1 MSGSH
6 LSKDFFDLMCSS
18 HRLGP
23 STCRRICAPFT
34 ALPHAARCSLR
45 ARALSALLCLIV
57 SSRWPMRR
65 HASMSCCP
73 RAALS
78 LSPSAP
84 LSQLFSPSSSL
95 SQLLSLS
102 SSLSSSLS
110 APLSA
115 PLSSLSLNSLPVCPS
130 SPPPSSKSIGECK
143 SKQEED
149 KILQH
154 EVSVLKQRFTESLSP
169 KKSKEAI
176 VRMMY
181 AEMLGH
187 DASFAHIHAINM
199 TQQTSLVSKR
209 IGYLASALCLHPN
222 HELVTLLV
230 NTMRRDLSSS
240 NHVEV
245 CAALIALPKLVN
257 VETLPALQVEGAR
270 DLFSPRMS
278 HPPHTLHTSC
288 ITLRALHALHISCIH
303 RRTCSS
309 LRSSRR
315 LSRSSTT
322 RTRLCARRR
331 SSRSIVATSSTRR
344 ASASSTR
351 SSGACSATRQVSHT
365 SPITQLAH
373 TRGRAPTHAVAH
385 LARIRPRSHRPLLFS
400 I

>member
-1 MSGSH
+1 M
-6 LSKDFFDLMCSS
+6 
-18 HRLGP
+18 
-23 STCRRICAPFT
+23 
-34 ALPHAARCSLR
+34 
-45 ARALSALLCLIV
+45 
-57 SSRWPMRR
+57 
-65 HASMSCCP
+65 
-73 RAALS
+73 
-78 LSPSAP
+78 
-84 LSQLFSPSSSL
+84 
-95 SQLLSLS
+95 
-102 SSLSSSLS
+102 
-110 APLSA
+110 
-115 PLSSLSLNSLPVCPS
+115 CPS

-278 HPPHTLHTSC
+278 HPPHTLHISC
-288 ITLRALHALHISCIH
+288 ITLNALHISCIH

-315 LSRSSTT
+315 LSRSSW
-322 RTRLCARRR
+322 C
-331 SSRSIVATSSTRR
+331 
-344 ASASSTR
+344 
-351 SSGACSATRQVSHT
+351 
-365 SPITQLAH
+365 
-373 TRGRAPTHAVAH
+373 
-385 LARIRPRSHRPLLFS
+385 
-400 I
+400 